1 MFCFRKKMFL
11 YGLKCFNIVCDV
23 YVKLI
28 FDRYLGVIY
37 WKVFFIYRRVFFIDM
52 WFINVVNLEIE

>member
-37 WKVFFIYRRVFFIDM
+37 WKVFFIYM
-52 WFINVVNLEIE
+52 WFIIVVNLEIE

>member
-1 MFCFRKKMFL
+1 M
-11 YGLKCFNIVCDV
+11 FNIVCDV

-52 WFINVVNLEIE
+52 WFIIVVNLEIE

>member
-1 MFCFRKKMFL
+1 MFL

-52 WFINVVNLEIE
+52 WFIIVVNLEIE